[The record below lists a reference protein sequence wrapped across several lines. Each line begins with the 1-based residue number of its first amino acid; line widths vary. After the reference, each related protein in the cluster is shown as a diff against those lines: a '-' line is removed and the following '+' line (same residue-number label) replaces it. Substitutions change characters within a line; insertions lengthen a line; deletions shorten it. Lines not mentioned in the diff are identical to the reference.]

1 MDKIISIGFFEP
13 PFRGWGHHRC
23 VALLY
28 ALFNNDL
35 NDEVSDTTGDE
46 ERTKAC
52 KKNL

>member
-1 MDKIISIGFFEP
+1 MSPAEEYELSF
-13 PFRGWGHHRC
+13 RC

-46 ERTKAC
+46 
-52 KKNL
+52 